1 VRAQERDDVGG
12 GAEGVGDR
20 RPVAQGQGGAQL
32 AVQVGHEQR
41 LGGDGGAVKRRQ
53 ASERQVVVGVA
64 RADGDLGAQ
73 RVHVTMVT
81 RLGHKGK

>member
-1 VRAQERDDVGG
+1 MRAQERDDVGG
-12 GAEGVGDR
+12 GAEGVGDG
-20 RPVAQGQGGAQL
+20 RPVVQGQGSAQL
-32 AVQVGHEQR
+32 AVHLGYQQR
-41 LGGDGGAVKRRQ
+41 LGGDGRAVERREPD
-53 ASERQVVVGVA
+53 ERQMVIGVA